1 MRVYLVFLTA
11 VTAIFVLSAGSL
23 FVMALIQALR
33 RRGTRAVI
41 YLGLMLLASVVAA
54 GFYVVRRLV
63 G

>member
-11 VTAIFVLSAGSL
+11 VTVIFVLSASSL
-23 FVMALIQALR
+23 LVMALIQALR

-41 YLGLMLLASVVAA
+41 YLGLMLLASLVAA

>member
-1 MRVYLVFLTA
+1 MRVYLAFLTA
-11 VTAIFVLSAGSL
+11 VTIIFVLSASSL
-23 FVMALIQALR
+23 LGMAILQALR